1 MVDIVDGATR
11 SRMMSS
17 IQGKNTQPEM
27 VIRRFLHRKGF
38 RYRLHKKDLPGKP
51 DLVLSRYRLVIFVH
65 GCFWHRHKD
74 CFYATSPATRKDFW
88 QRKLK
93 GNVKR
98 DNRQY
103 RDLIESGWR
112 VLIIWECGVRHNSDT
127 LNDVVLLIRGNDVF
141 IEWPDSPPRQRFN

>member
-51 DLVLSRYRLVIFVH
+51 DLVLSRFRLVIFVH

-88 QRKLK
+88 QYKLE

-98 DNRQY
+98 DNSQQRN
-103 RDLIESGWR
+103 LIESGWR
-112 VLIIWECGVRHNSDT
+112 VLIIWECGIRHNSDT
-127 LNDVVLLIRGNDVF
+127 LNDVVLLIKGNDVF
-141 IEWPDSPPRQRFN
+141 NEWPDSPPMQRVN